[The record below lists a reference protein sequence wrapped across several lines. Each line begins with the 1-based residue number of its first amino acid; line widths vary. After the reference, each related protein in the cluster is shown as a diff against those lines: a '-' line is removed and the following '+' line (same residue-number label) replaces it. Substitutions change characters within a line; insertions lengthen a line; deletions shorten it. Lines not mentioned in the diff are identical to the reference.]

1 MRNALRRWR
10 SGSTLLLTL
19 PLLVFGAVAAAPAQ
33 AAVTPQ
39 AAVMPQATVTLTVSV
54 TVPGDAAS
62 GVLAVSG
69 AEGTVSVTATGQV
82 HYGVEGQAACAG
94 NPYTTPNGNR
104 YLNGVQCADKYGA
117 ADLLPSAPVG
127 ELLANT
133 NGSWFA
139 VGASDSFS
147 AGSGTVYLA
156 YNDSIYTDNT
166 GSYTASVTYTR
177 IVCGTCC
184 SDAVTAA
191 HGVTPAICC
200 PDSAGA
206 LAAGQRITVK
216 PSAEP
221 AITCPQTA
229 VKR

>member
-1 MRNALRRWR
+1 MRNALRHWR
-10 SGSTLLLTL
+10 SDSTLLLTL
-19 PLLVFGAVAAAPAQ
+19 PLLMFGTVAAAPAAQ

-39 AAVMPQATVTLTVSV
+39 ATVTITASV

-69 AEGTVSVTATGQV
+69 AEGTVSVTATGNV
-82 HYGVEGQAACAG
+82 YYGYEGGAGCVG

-104 YLNGVQCADKYGA
+104 YLKGVQCTDKYGA

-133 NGSWFA
+133 NGTWFA

-177 IVCGTCC
+177 IVCPTCC
-184 SDAVTAA
+184 SDSATAA
-191 HGVTPAICC
+191 HGVTPAVCC
-200 PDSAGA
+200 SDSAGV
-206 LAAGQRITVK
+206 LAADQRITVK

-221 AITCPQTA
+221 AITCPQTT